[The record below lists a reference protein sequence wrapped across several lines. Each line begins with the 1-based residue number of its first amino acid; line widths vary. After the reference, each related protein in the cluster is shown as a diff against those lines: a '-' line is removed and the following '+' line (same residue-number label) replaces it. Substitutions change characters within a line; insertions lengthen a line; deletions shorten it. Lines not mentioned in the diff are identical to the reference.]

1 LPEHTARL
9 VSNQTG
15 LVYEFPNINCS
26 TSYDGKFEIST
37 EDTPFR
43 LRYVADGTGTGMH
56 RTESDVTDYAGGAIN
71 SSSSG
76 GDPLTLDCGTTPVTG
91 KVFEN
96 FTFACQR

>member
-1 LPEHTARL
+1 MPEHTARL

-26 TSYDGKFEIST
+26 TSYDGKLEIST

-56 RTESDVTDYAGGAIN
+56 RTESGVTDYAGGAIIARRAA
-71 SSSSG
+71 
-76 GDPLTLDCGTTPVTG
+76 VTHSRS
-91 KVFEN
+91 
-96 FTFACQR
+96 TAARPP